1 MTKEARKAR
10 RDRVDE
16 FLGVPY
22 LDRKFAFVV
31 DDEVVDAARSLDT
44 DLALVDDARCKKAL
58 AEVSGLSAT
67 SPVPRDWLEAREI
80 SKKAKEGKT
89 VALSLLAQEDALL
102 LDFPLGHP
110 VHKVLYVGHP
120 ADPRRYIPM
129 GDFHRSLFEH
139 KVAEAMRLL
148 VGLGATEVQI
158 NHVSGWTS
166 TSEVGL
172 SGGGVVQG
180 ILGAVD
186 AKAGKTKGH
195 SEQVVTKMSLRPR
208 GEPRLPADLVW
219 YAHEPLWKAI
229 AEARLSASLESFE
242 LDITYRDDFQV
253 NAKLRAKIADIG
265 LEVGGSFAE
274 HKETVWNLRG
284 KFGDPVIA

>member
-1 MTKEARKAR
+1 MTRAARKGR
-10 RDRVDE
+10 RGGVDE
-16 FLGVPY
+16 FLRVPY
-22 LDRKFAFVV
+22 LDRKFVFVV
-31 DDEVVDAARSLDT
+31 DNEVADAARSLDT
-44 DLALVDDARCKKAL
+44 DLALVDDERWRKTL
-58 AEVSGLSAT
+58 AEANGLSET
-67 SPVPRDWLEAREI
+67 SAVPRDWLEAREI
-80 SKKAKEGKT
+80 SKKAREGKS
-89 VALSLLAQEDALL
+89 VALSLIAQDDALL

-129 GDFHRSLFEH
+129 ADFHRSLFEH

-148 VGLGATEVQI
+148 VGLGATDVQI

-166 TSEVGL
+166 TWEVGV
-172 SGGGVVQG
+172 SGSRVVQG
-180 ILGAVD
+180 IREAVD
-186 AKAGKTKGH
+186 AKAGKTREH
-195 SEQVVTKMSLRPR
+195 SEQVGTKMVLRPR

-219 YAHEPLWKAI
+219 YSHEPLWKAI

-242 LDITYRDDFQV
+242 LDIIYKDDFQV
-253 NAKLRAKIADIG
+253 NPKLGAKIKDIG

-274 HKETVWNLRG
+274 LKETVWHLQG